1 MGFVALVSQFDMET
15 EIKTFEDLEAYK
27 ACRTFRIFISTT
39 ITPLLLTSKEYNL
52 ADQLKR
58 ASRSITANIAEGY
71 GRFHYLDNARFCSIA
86 RGSLYESLE
95 HCITANDENLISAE
109 QLTSARKLFTE
120 AIKPLNGFINYLYKS
135 ANNQKA

>member
-1 MGFVALVSQFDMET
+1 MET
-15 EIKTFEDLEAYK
+15 EIKTYEDLEAYK
-27 ACRTFRIFISTT
+27 IARAFRIYVFKEI
-39 ITPLLLTSKEYNL
+39 IPLLLTSKEYNL

-58 ASRSITANIAEGY
+58 SSRSITANIAEGY
-71 GRFHYLDNARFCSIA
+71 GRFHYLDNAKFCSIA

-109 QLTSARKLFTE
+109 QLASARKLFTE

-135 ANNQKA
+135 ANKQKS